1 MQAISPSC
9 IVLLGRVVMESNYV
23 QLATEILRKELGSEL
38 DSDLE
43 RLYVLLVF
51 TRGEQTTLRDVHDA
65 WAIWRT
71 QTNPQHRLCI
81 CFEDLTP
88 EVQELDRKYMQAIRD
103 TSFWLSK
110 GY

>member
-1 MQAISPSC
+1 
-9 IVLLGRVVMESNYV
+9 MESNYV
-23 QLATEILRKELGSEL
+23 QLATAVLRKELGPEL

-71 QTNPQHRLCI
+71 QTNPQHKSCI

-103 TSFWLSK
+103 TSFRLSK

>member
-1 MQAISPSC
+1 
-9 IVLLGRVVMESNYV
+9 MESNYV
-23 QLATEILRKELGSEL
+23 QLATAVLRKELGSGL

-71 QTNPQHRLCI
+71 QTNPQHKSCI